1 MTPIENILLF
11 TLSEPES
18 ALDRREMVEAL
29 SKDDRKV
36 LDIICSLIKNDIKTV
51 NVCEE
56 WREHPGRT

>member
-11 TLSEPES
+11 TVSEPES
-18 ALDRREMVEAL
+18 DADRREMVQEL

-51 NVCEE
+51 NFFEE
-56 WREHPGRT
+56 WKENPRRT

>member
-11 TLSEPES
+11 TLNEPES
-18 ALDRREMVEAL
+18 AMDRREMVEGL

-56 WREHPGRT
+56 WRENPRRT

>member
-11 TLSEPES
+11 TLNEPES
-18 ALDRREMVEAL
+18 ALDRREMVEGL

-56 WREHPGRT
+56 WRENPRRT

>member
-18 ALDRREMVEAL
+18 ALDRREMVEGL

-51 NVCEE
+51 NFFEE
-56 WREHPGRT
+56 WRENPRRT

>member
-1 MTPIENILLF
+1 MTPIENVLLF

-18 ALDRREMVEAL
+18 DMDRREMVEAL

-51 NVCEE
+51 NFFEE
-56 WREHPGRT
+56 WRENPRRT

>member
-11 TLSEPES
+11 TVSEPES
-18 ALDRREMVEAL
+18 DADRREMVGGL

-51 NVCEE
+51 NFFEE
-56 WREHPGRT
+56 WKENPRRT

>member
-18 ALDRREMVEAL
+18 DMDRREMVQAL

-56 WREHPGRT
+56 WRENPRRT

>member
-1 MTPIENILLF
+1 MTPIENVLLF

-18 ALDRREMVEAL
+18 DMDRREMVEAL

-56 WREHPGRT
+56 WRENPRRT

>member
-1 MTPIENILLF
+1 MTPIENVLLF

-56 WREHPGRT
+56 WQENPRRT

>member
-11 TLSEPES
+11 TLNEPES
-18 ALDRREMVEAL
+18 ALDRREMVEGL

-51 NVCEE
+51 NFFEE
-56 WREHPGRT
+56 WRENPRRT

>member
-51 NVCEE
+51 NVWEE
-56 WREHPGRT
+56 WRENPRRT

>member
-1 MTPIENILLF
+1 MTPIENVLLF

-18 ALDRREMVEAL
+18 DMDRREMVQAL

-56 WREHPGRT
+56 WKENPRRT

>member
-11 TLSEPES
+11 TVSEPES
-18 ALDRREMVEAL
+18 DADRREMVGGL

-51 NVCEE
+51 NFFEE
-56 WREHPGRT
+56 WRENPRRT

>member
-56 WREHPGRT
+56 WQENPRRT

>member
-56 WREHPGRT
+56 WRENPRRT

>member
-11 TLSEPES
+11 TVSEPES
-18 ALDRREMVEAL
+18 DADRREMVQEL

-51 NVCEE
+51 NFFEE
-56 WREHPGRT
+56 WRENPRRT

>member
-18 ALDRREMVEAL
+18 ALDRREMVEGL

-56 WREHPGRT
+56 WRENPRRT

>member
-1 MTPIENILLF
+1 MTPIENVLLF

-56 WREHPGRT
+56 WRENPRRT

>member
-1 MTPIENILLF
+1 MSPIENILLF

-18 ALDRREMVEAL
+18 AADRREMVQAL

-56 WREHPGRT
+56 WRENPRRT

>member
-1 MTPIENILLF
+1 MTPIENVLLF

-18 ALDRREMVEAL
+18 DMDRREMVQAL

-51 NVCEE
+51 NFFEE
-56 WREHPGRT
+56 WRENPRRT

>member
-1 MTPIENILLF
+1 MTPIENVLLF

-18 ALDRREMVEAL
+18 ALDRREMVEEL

-56 WREHPGRT
+56 WRENPRRT

>member
-1 MTPIENILLF
+1 MTPIENVLLF

-18 ALDRREMVEAL
+18 DMDRREMVQAL

-56 WREHPGRT
+56 WRENPRRT